1 MSSAFTLVLNGEQ
14 SGIWLTKFM
23 RANILSPML
32 RIIAPG
38 YIKKILSLH
47 AEFGSLLLT
56 HCIEKPISPD
66 HNILINGGIEIAY
79 IENLQ
84 IYLLSLPGSAQ
95 TTS

>member
-1 MSSAFTLVLNGEQ
+1 
-14 SGIWLTKFM
+14 M

-32 RIIAPG
+32 RIIGPG

-47 AEFGSLLLT
+47 AEFGSLLLSY
-56 HCIEKPISPD
+56 CIEKPISPD
-66 HNILINGGIEIAY
+66 HTILINGGIEIAY

-84 IYLLSLPGSAQ
+84 IYLPSLPGSAQ